1 MIEGFR
7 AATHYRLICKSFSFF
22 FLMKLTAS
30 SFLTRNDIHKRT
42 NLMPVT
48 RLNSGDKMFF

>member
-42 NLMPVT
+42 NLMPVA
-48 RLNSGDKMFF
+48 RLNSEDKMFF